1 MSFDCIRQ
9 RQHTVPGAREYAL
22 TRFPAQEAGAGK
34 LTESWQ
40 HRDLG
45 TEHEAG
51 NLHRIVTGAMQT
63 NRRMQV
69 ARDHISARIGD
80 RQMLQNEWSDDK
92 RFHDGLDAQIIRR
105 TARMP
110 VVIAEHEL

>member
-9 RQHTVPGAREYAL
+9 RQHTIASACEYAL
-22 TRFPAQEAGAGK
+22 TRFPAHDTGAGK
-34 LTESWQ
+34 LTESRQ

-63 NRRMQV
+63 HRRMKM
-69 ARDHISARIGD
+69 ARDHISARIAD
-80 RQMLQNEWSDDK
+80 RQMTQNERSDYK
-92 RFHDGLDAQIIRR
+92 RFRDGLDAQIIRR
-105 TARMP
+105 TASMP